1 MRHLHV
7 VSLDPLRR
15 AAATKRLKP
24 HARSVEPYESLDDL
38 RRALATLDTSLKHLV
53 VYVPPPANIATFSQD
68 LIALREFASYGT
80 PASIICMS
88 TEESLIQS
96 AKALRVSVILY
107 DAVESLAM
115 QMRAITEALVAQP
128 KKHFSDRKTLT
139 PREQAVL
146 IGLEAGLS
154 LKEISANLG
163 INANTTSTYKVR
175 LMQKLGYTNNAQLIK
190 GERKDG

>member
-7 VSLDPLRR
+7 LSPDPLRR

-38 RRALATLDTSLKHLV
+38 RRALATLDKSLKHLV
-53 VYVPPPANIATFSQD
+53 IYVPPPANIATFSQD
-68 LIALREFASYGT
+68 LIALRECASYGT

-88 TEESLIQS
+88 TEEGLIQS

-107 DAVESLAM
+107 DAVESLPV
-115 QMRAITEALVAQP
+115 QMRAISETLGEP
-128 KKHFSDRKTLT
+128 GSKHLSSHRKHLT

-146 IGLEAGLS
+146 IGLKAGLS
-154 LKEISANLG
+154 LKEIAANLD
-163 INANTTSTYKVR
+163 ISPNTASTYKVR
-175 LMQKLGYTNNAQLIK
+175 LMEKLGYQNNAELLQ
-190 GERKDG
+190 GDD

>member
-1 MRHLHV
+1 M
-7 VSLDPLRR
+7 
-15 AAATKRLKP
+15 
-24 HARSVEPYESLDDL
+24 
-38 RRALATLDTSLKHLV
+38 HLV
-53 VYVPPPANIATFSQD
+53 VYVPPAANLARFSQD
-68 LIALREFASYGT
+68 LIALREFVSYGT

-88 TEESLIQS
+88 TEESLVQS
-96 AKALRVSVILY
+96 AKALRVSVIFY

-115 QMRAITEALVAQP
+115 QMRAITEELVAQP

-163 INANTTSTYKVR
+163 ISANTTSTYKVR
-175 LMQKLGYTNNAQLIK
+175 LMQKLGYANNAQLIK